1 MVKNLR
7 TNYLT
12 YGRLGNRV
20 WKKVLCGQDI
30 IDKAKQNAVDRGI
43 VLRENISVKSAAD
56 FLASEIFD
64 DFRIEIFYGVLRE
77 DPLALF
83 VG

>member
-1 MVKNLR
+1 MTKNLR
-7 TNYLT
+7 SNYLT

-30 IDKAKQNAVDRGI
+30 IDKAKQNANDRGI

-56 FLASEIFD
+56 FLANEIFD
-64 DFRIEIFYGVLRE
+64 DFRIEPFYGILKA
-77 DPLALF
+77 DPLALY

>member
-7 TNYLT
+7 ANYLT
-12 YGRLGNRV
+12 HGRLGNRV

-30 IDKAKQNAVDRGI
+30 IDKAKENAQDRGI

-56 FLASEIFD
+56 FLATEVFD
-64 DFRIEIFYGVLRE
+64 DFRIEPFYGVLKA
-77 DPLALF
+77 DPLLHY